1 MRTPYLEW
9 LPPLVERLAIDRLR
23 PLRVRIVV
31 TLMLCLLGSDSV
43 LAQQAVDRIDT
54 GFQPSRDLPA
64 VQNRKGSAFAV
75 NGQCNGIDE
84 LALAYWRWRKQNP
97 GSPDLAAVTA
107 AILTKTDYAYVE
119 KTMDMA
125 TAKSFANGVTRS
137 EPSFAARN
145 PAGFEH
151 KLIQRLQDSREPQ
164 SIVLAPDPKQ
174 ADMIPHRISVYGAEK
189 ISTPQGERWE
199 FKVADSN
206 QYGKGDPDKVRLVY
220 TPGTRSAPGYWSETL
235 EGKEVAAWYGGD
247 VIHGG
252 MDKPSDYVTILQR
265 AQQGDKL
272 GDIRRD
278 LKIPEH
284 PLDRMPPLSAVKD
297 PKAGGVLLRFDP
309 SLFLEAPPEAELK
322 QFEEKYRAFLAQE
335 GTEAAVFRLHADPLT
350 LRVVPLKSLLAPGAQ
365 TVGALTRVRGYVR
378 SASGEISL
386 VGLVEAGK
394 SPIPLDA
401 LVVALR
407 AVYSGPGASPYIS
420 LDPDPLHPL
429 GAQRVRIGGI
439 PAELRSTAFVQT
451 LIRAD
456 YLMKR
461 IALGRV
467 QPKVAGFK
475 RWTDIL
481 AEGDYGRKS
490 RSRLWLSPL
499 AAPVSDVLVTHRG
512 TEEAVLFES
521 HVQVQAEEMVD
532 VGAHLAGTG
541 STTRDTD
548 LAADQYTQHFD
559 ALAQEFPEFAALEQ
573 VFDLCKLATALR
585 AFRVHSA
592 DITALAARKPAVV
605 AIAPT
610 YPGIGPETVA
620 GRTIKIYGGATTECA
635 LYRKA
640 AVTTDCLLSL
650 LDAAGKAETVQ
661 VILPEEMDLGAG
673 PAIALRID
681 SDIAAAR
688 GSLFLGDCND
698 VIERT
703 SEVLEV
709 VPDHREARTLRA
721 DAYTLLNR
729 LPEACADYEALA
741 AADPEASLRHA
752 ILRARMDDRAGALKD
767 IAAAQKLAPENQRVR
782 YLTILAYIELVDIA
796 NATHAL
802 DAFSVLSPLDP
813 RIPGLKARLTD
824 IRLRT
829 TPEEARRYLRLNA
842 TLPPRIAMEFAL
854 AQTDPDL
861 AYLDIPNMMD
871 VLAQAEGEEIPIAP
885 ELEIPYR
892 ARISLLYGFAAL
904 GSHNPDLREK
914 ARIAGDE
921 VYRHLVRLYPDR
933 ALPSLVRAKMA
944 ATLGESPQT
953 VADYLRTASTLSWKN
968 DPFYPQLRELVGT
981 DRITDALAMEC
992 WTQISRPDARAEE
1005 LLALVRER
1013 SSAPEAALIQ
1023 ALEEETRMDLPGY
1036 LRNGTANLD
1045 NPDAQTSR
1053 KNLVELVHLTR
1064 LVPANLPAN
1073 SPLLPLISRL
1083 YLHVS
1088 LLKLELGDSNG
1099 FQENTFRGILALQ
1112 HARPALSRND
1122 SPGKSLGILL
1132 MIYSVFEFREAVKSE
1147 QERERKIDAGD
1158 TRLKGLTGAHPAP
1171 MARFL
1176 AEMAKQTALIAAT
1189 YQHIGAHYRESS
1201 SRLQSHTGEL
1211 AGVLSEIL
1219 PALVQEAFL
1228 EEGSDPRPELTK
1240 IYPKLAQSKEYQASR
1255 NLALAALSHSFT
1267 PRPSEALYT
1276 HALAL
1281 CKSRSDFEAMAA
1293 FLEALREANHHVRLF
1308 RASPAT
1314 EAKLIRWEEEARFR
1328 SE

>member
-1 MRTPYLEW
+1 MCKRNSE
-9 LPPLVERLAIDRLR
+9 LPSPFAARLPRQR
-23 PLRVRIVV
+23 PGSFRIVPA
-31 TLMLCLLGSDSV
+31 LMWCFLGSSAV
-43 LAQQAVDRIDT
+43 PAQQAVDRIDT
-54 GFQPSRDLPA
+54 GFQPSKDLPA

-84 LALAYWRWRKQNP
+84 MTLAYWRWRKLNP
-97 GSPDLAAVTA
+97 GSPDLATVTTA
-107 AILTKTDYAYVE
+107 LVAKQGYGYAE
-119 KTMDMA
+119 KTMDLA
-125 TAKSFANGVTRS
+125 TAKSFAKGVTRS

-151 KLIQRLQDSREPQ
+151 QLIQRLQDSREPQ
-164 SIVLAPDPKQ
+164 SIVLSPDSRQ
-174 ADMIPHRISVYGAEK
+174 AEPIPHRISVYGAEK
-189 ISTPQGERWE
+189 ISTPQGEHWE

-206 QYGKGDPDKVRLVY
+206 QYGRGDPDKVRLIY
-220 TPGTRSAPGYWSETL
+220 TPGARNTPGYWSETL
-235 EGKEVAAWYGGD
+235 EGKEVAAWHGGD

-252 MDKPSDYVTILQR
+252 IDRPSDYITILQR
-265 AQQGDKL
+265 AAQGDKI

-284 PLDRMPPLSAVKD
+284 PLDRMPPISAVKD
-297 PKAGGVLLRFDP
+297 PKVGGVLLRFDP

-322 QFEEKYRAFLAQE
+322 QIEEKYRAFLAQD
-335 GTEAAVFRLHADPLT
+335 GTEAAIFRLHADPLT
-350 LRVVPLKSLLAPGAQ
+350 LRMVPLKSLLAPGTK
-365 TVGALTRVRGYVR
+365 TVGPLTRVRGYVR

-386 VGLVEAGK
+386 VGLVETGK

-407 AVYSGPGASPYIS
+407 ALYPGPVASPYIS
-420 LDPDPLHPL
+420 LDPDPVHPI
-429 GAQRVRIGGI
+429 GAQKVRIGGI
-439 PAELRSTAFVQT
+439 PAELRNTAFVQT
-451 LIRAD
+451 LISAD

-461 IALGRV
+461 IALGKV

-521 HVQVQAEEMVD
+521 HVQVEAEEMVE

-573 VFDLCKLATALR
+573 VFDLCKLATAWR
-585 AFRVHSA
+585 AFGVHSA
-592 DITALAARKPAVV
+592 DITAIAARKPAVV
-605 AIAPT
+605 TIAPT
-610 YPGIGPETVA
+610 YPGIGPEPVA

-650 LDAAGKAETVQ
+650 LDAPGKSGAVQ

-688 GSLFLGDCND
+688 SSLFLGDCND

-729 LPEACADYEALA
+729 LPEACADYEVLA

-767 IAAAQKLAPENQRVR
+767 IAAAQKIAPDDHRVR
-782 YLTILAYIELVDIA
+782 YLTVLAYVELVDLA

-802 DAFSVLSPLDP
+802 DAFSLLSPLDP

-824 IRLRT
+824 IRLR

-854 AQTDPDL
+854 TQTDPDL

-871 VLAQAEGEEIPIAP
+871 VLAQVEGEEIPTNPA
-885 ELEIPYR
+885 LEIPYR
-892 ARISLLYGFAAL
+892 ARISLLYGFSAL
-904 GSHNPDLREK
+904 GSHDPDLREK

-933 ALPSLVRAKMA
+933 AMPLLARANMA
-944 ATLGESPQT
+944 AKLGESPQT
-953 VADYLRTASTLSWKN
+953 VADYLRKASTLSWKN
-968 DPFYPQLRELVGT
+968 DPFYPSLRELVGT

-1013 SSAPEAALIQ
+1013 SRAPEAALIQ
-1023 ALEEETRMDLPGY
+1023 ALAEETEMDLPGY
-1036 LRNGTANLD
+1036 LRNGTANF
-1045 NPDAQTSR
+1045 NTPDAQTSR
-1053 KNLVELVHLTR
+1053 KNLTELVRLTR
-1064 LVPANLPAN
+1064 LVPANLPAD

-1088 LLKLELGDSNG
+1088 LLKLELAESNG

-1112 HARPALSRND
+1112 HARPAISRND
-1122 SPGKSLGILL
+1122 SPGKSLGVLL

-1147 QERERKIDAGD
+1147 QERERQIDAGD
-1158 TRLKGLTGAHPAP
+1158 TRLNGMTGAHPDPIAS
-1171 MARFL
+1171 FL
-1176 AEMAKQTALIAAT
+1176 SEMAKQTAMIAAT
-1189 YQHIGAHYRESS
+1189 YQHIG
-1201 SRLQSHTGEL
+1201 
-1211 AGVLSEIL
+1211 
-1219 PALVQEAFL
+1219 
-1228 EEGSDPRPELTK
+1228 
-1240 IYPKLAQSKEYQASR
+1240 
-1255 NLALAALSHSFT
+1255 
-1267 PRPSEALYT
+1267 
-1276 HALAL
+1276 
-1281 CKSRSDFEAMAA
+1281 
-1293 FLEALREANHHVRLF
+1293 
-1308 RASPAT
+1308 
-1314 EAKLIRWEEEARFR
+1314 
-1328 SE
+1328 